1 MKKHILLDPNITFL
15 NHGSFGA
22 CPKVVFNN
30 YQYWQRELEIQPVK
44 FFTKVLY
51 EKLEYSRKK
60 LSNFIGCDHDELIFF
75 QNPTTAVSNI
85 IANLD
90 LQSGDEVL
98 MSSHEYGALVR
109 SWSEWGIKKNIKIVQ
124 QEVELPL
131 TTENKFIE
139 NIWRGITPKTKVIF
153 LSHITS
159 ATGLIFPVEKIIS
172 LAKEKG
178 IMTIIDGAHVP
189 AHIPLNIHKIN
200 CDFYTGALHKW
211 LCGPKGASF
220 LYVKKKHQHWVKPLI
235 YSWGKEGDDPGP
247 SEFLQDFQWQGTR
260 DIPAFLSIPSAIEF
274 YYSYLEKNLK
284 LCREN
289 IKYAFKNLG
298 LTLNTEP
305 ISNGGDW
312 IGQMVSHPLPESA
325 PLDLK
330 EILYHHYK
338 VEIPIFKWG
347 DRMFIRV
354 SMQIYN
360 EKKEV
365 DLLLSALSSIF

>member
-1 MKKHILLDPNITFL
+1 MKKYFLLDSNITFL

-260 DIPAFLSIPSAIEF
+260 DMAAFLSIPSAIEF

-338 VEIPIFKWG
+338 IEIPIFKWG

>member
-1 MKKHILLDPNITFL
+1 MKKHFLLDPNITFL

-22 CPKVVFNN
+22 CPKVVFDN
-30 YQYWQRELEIQPVK
+30 YQYWQRELEKQPVK
-44 FFTKVLY
+44 FFTKILY
-51 EKLEYSRKK
+51 EKLENSRKK

-85 IANLD
+85 ICNLN

-98 MSSHEYGALVR
+98 MSSHEYGALIR
-109 SWSEWGIKKNIKIVQ
+109 SWVEWGVKKNIKIVQ
-124 QEVELPL
+124 QEVKLPL
-131 TTENKFIE
+131 TTENEFIE
-139 NIWRGITPKTKVIF
+139 SIWRGVTPKTKVIF

-172 LAKEKG
+172 MAKQKK

-189 AHIPLNIHKIN
+189 AHISLNIHKIN
-200 CDFYTGALHKW
+200 CDFYAGALHKW
-211 LCGPKGASF
+211 LCAPKGASF
-220 LYVKKKHQHWVKPLI
+220 LYVKKEHQERVKPLI

-260 DIPAFLSIPSAIEF
+260 DMAAFLSIPSAIDF
-274 YYSYLEKNLK
+274 YHGYLEKNLK
-284 LCREN
+284 LCRKN
-289 IKYAFKNLG
+289 IKYAFKNLE
-298 LTLNTEP
+298 LILKTEP

-312 IGQMVSHPLPESA
+312 IAQMVSHPLPKSA

-330 EILYHHYK
+330 EILYNQHK
-338 VEIPIFKWG
+338 IEIPIFKFG
-347 DRMFIRV
+347 NRMFIRI

-360 EKKEV
+360 EKKEI
-365 DLLLSALSSIF
+365 DLLLSALSGII

>member
-1 MKKHILLDPNITFL
+1 MKKYFLLDSNITFL

-51 EKLEYSRKK
+51 KKLEYSRKK

-260 DIPAFLSIPSAIEF
+260 DMAAFLSIPSAIEF

-298 LTLNTEP
+298 LTLKTEP

-312 IGQMVSHPLPESA
+312 IGQMVSHPLPEST

-330 EILYHHYK
+330 EILYNQHK
-338 VEIPIFKWG
+338 IEIPIFKWG
-347 DRMFIRV
+347 NRMYIRI

-365 DLLLSALSSIF
+365 DLLLSALSGII

>member
-1 MKKHILLDPNITFL
+1 MKKHFLLDPNITFL

-22 CPKVVFNN
+22 CPKVVFDN
-30 YQYWQRELEIQPVK
+30 YQYWQRALEKQPVK

-51 EKLEYSRKK
+51 EKLENSRKK

-220 LYVKKKHQHWVKPLI
+220 LYVKKKHQHWIKPLI

-260 DIPAFLSIPSAIEF
+260 DMAAFLSIPSAIEF
-274 YYSYLEKNLK
+274 YHGYLEKNLK
-284 LCREN
+284 LCRKN
-289 IKYAFKNLG
+289 IKYAFKNLE
-298 LTLNTEP
+298 LILKTEP

-312 IGQMVSHPLPESA
+312 IAQMVSHPLPKSA

-330 EILYHHYK
+330 EILYNQHK
-338 VEIPIFKWG
+338 IEIPIFKWG
-347 DRMFIRV
+347 NRMFIRI
-354 SMQIYN
+354 SIQIYN
-360 EKKEV
+360 EKKEI
-365 DLLLSALSSIF
+365 DLLLSVLSGII

>member
-1 MKKHILLDPNITFL
+1 MKKYFLLDSNITFL

-260 DIPAFLSIPSAIEF
+260 DMAAFLSIPSAIEF

-298 LTLNTEP
+298 LTLKTEP

-338 VEIPIFKWG
+338 IEIPIFKWG

>member
-1 MKKHILLDPNITFL
+1 MKKHFLLDPNITFL

-22 CPKVVFNN
+22 CPKVVFDN
-30 YQYWQRELEIQPVK
+30 YQYWQRELERQPVK

-85 IANLD
+85 ICNLN
-90 LQSGDEVL
+90 LKSGDEVL
-98 MSSHEYGALVR
+98 MSSHEYGALIR
-109 SWSEWGIKKNIKIVQ
+109 SWVEWGVKKNIKIIQ
-124 QEVELPL
+124 QEVKLPL
-131 TTENKFIE
+131 TNESEFIE
-139 NIWRGITPKTKVIF
+139 SIWRGVTPKTKVIF

-172 LAKEKG
+172 MAKQKK

-200 CDFYTGALHKW
+200 CDFYAGALHKW
-211 LCGPKGASF
+211 LCAPKGASF
-220 LYVKKKHQHWVKPLI
+220 LYVKKEHQARVKPLI

-260 DIPAFLSIPSAIEF
+260 DMAAFLSIPSAIEF
-274 YYSYLEKNLK
+274 YHGYLEKNLK
-284 LCREN
+284 LCRKN
-289 IKYAFKNLG
+289 IKYAFKNLE
-298 LTLNTEP
+298 LTLKTEP
-305 ISNGGDW
+305 ISNGGNW
-312 IGQMVSHPLPESA
+312 IAQMVSHPLPKSV

-330 EILYHHYK
+330 EILYNKHK
-338 VEIPIFKWG
+338 IEIPIFMWRN
-347 DRMFIRV
+347 RMFIRI
-354 SMQIYN
+354 SMQVYN
-360 EKKEV
+360 EKKEI
-365 DLLLSALSSIF
+365 DLLLSALSGII

>member
-1 MKKHILLDPNITFL
+1 MKKHFLLDPNITFL

-22 CPKVVFNN
+22 CPKVVFDN
-30 YQYWQRELEIQPVK
+30 YQYWQRELEKQPVK

-51 EKLEYSRKK
+51 EKLENSRKR

-75 QNPTTAVSNI
+75 QNPTTAISNI
-85 IANLD
+85 ICNLN

-98 MSSHEYGALVR
+98 MSSHEYGALIR
-109 SWSEWGIKKNIKIVQ
+109 SWVEWGVKKNIKIVQ
-124 QEVELPL
+124 QEIKLPL
-131 TTENKFIE
+131 TTKSEFIE
-139 NIWRGITPKTKVIF
+139 SIWKGVTAKTKVIF

-172 LAKEKG
+172 RAKQKG

-189 AHIPLNIHKIN
+189 AHISLNIHKIN
-200 CDFYTGALHKW
+200 CDFYAGALHKW
-211 LCGPKGASF
+211 LCGPKGTSF
-220 LYVKKKHQHWVKPLI
+220 LYVKKEHQTWVKPLI

-260 DIPAFLSIPSAIEF
+260 DMAAFLSIPSAIEF
-274 YYSYLEKNLK
+274 YHGHLEKNLK
-284 LCREN
+284 LCRKN
-289 IKYAFKNLG
+289 IKYAFKNLE
-298 LTLNTEP
+298 LTLKTEP

-312 IGQMVSHPLPESA
+312 IAQMVSHPLPKSA
-325 PLDLK
+325 PPDLK
-330 EILYHHYK
+330 EILYNQHK
-338 VEIPIFKWG
+338 IEIPIFKWG
-347 DRMFIRV
+347 NRMYIRI

-365 DLLLSALSSIF
+365 DLLLSALSGII

>member
-1 MKKHILLDPNITFL
+1 MKKHFLLDPNITFL

-22 CPKVVFNN
+22 CPKVVFDN
-30 YQYWQRELEIQPVK
+30 YQYWQRELEKQPVK
-44 FFTKVLY
+44 FFTKILY

-85 IANLD
+85 ICNLN
-90 LQSGDEVL
+90 LKSGDEVL
-98 MSSHEYGALVR
+98 MSSHEYGALIR
-109 SWSEWGIKKNIKIVQ
+109 SWVEWGVKKNIKIIQ
-124 QEVELPL
+124 QEVKLPL
-131 TTENKFIE
+131 TNKSEFIE
-139 NIWRGITPKTKVIF
+139 SIWRGVTPKTKVIF

-172 LAKEKG
+172 MAKQKK

-200 CDFYTGALHKW
+200 CDFYAGALHKW

-220 LYVKKKHQHWVKPLI
+220 LYVKKEHQAWVKPLI

-260 DIPAFLSIPSAIEF
+260 DMAAFLSIPSAIEF
-274 YYSYLEKNLK
+274 YHDYLKKNLK
-284 LCREN
+284 LCRKN
-289 IKYAFKNLG
+289 IKYAFKNLE
-298 LTLNTEP
+298 LTLKTEP
-305 ISNGGDW
+305 ISNGGNW
-312 IGQMVSHPLPESA
+312 IAQMVSHPIPKSA

-330 EILYHHYK
+330 EILFNQYK
-338 VEIPIFKWG
+338 IEIPIFKWE
-347 DRMFIRV
+347 DRMFIRI

-365 DLLLSALSSIF
+365 DLLLSALSDII

>member
-1 MKKHILLDPNITFL
+1 MKKHFLLDPNITFL

-22 CPKVVFNN
+22 CPKVVFDN
-30 YQYWQRELEIQPVK
+30 YQYWQRELERQPVK

-85 IANLD
+85 ICNLN
-90 LQSGDEVL
+90 LQPEDEVL
-98 MSSHEYGALVR
+98 MSSHEYGALIR
-109 SWSEWGIKKNIKIVQ
+109 SWVEWGVKKNIKIIQ
-124 QEVELPL
+124 QEVKLPL
-131 TTENKFIE
+131 TNESEFIE
-139 NIWRGITPKTKVIF
+139 SIWRGVTPKTKVIF

-172 LAKEKG
+172 MAKQKK

-200 CDFYTGALHKW
+200 CDFYAGALHKW

-220 LYVKKKHQHWVKPLI
+220 LYVKKEHQPWVKPLI

-260 DIPAFLSIPSAIEF
+260 DMAAFLSIPSAIEF
-274 YYSYLEKNLK
+274 YHGYLEKNLK
-284 LCREN
+284 LCRKN
-289 IKYAFKNLG
+289 IKYAFKNLE
-298 LTLNTEP
+298 LTLKTEP
-305 ISNGGDW
+305 ISNGGNW
-312 IGQMVSHPLPESA
+312 IAQMVSHPLPKSV

-330 EILYHHYK
+330 EILYNKHK
-338 VEIPIFKWG
+338 IEIPIFIWRN
-347 DRMFIRV
+347 RMFIRI
-354 SMQIYN
+354 SMQVYN
-360 EKKEV
+360 EKKEI
-365 DLLLSALSSIF
+365 DLLLSALSGII

>member
-1 MKKHILLDPNITFL
+1 MKKHFLLDPNITFL

-22 CPKVVFNN
+22 CPKVVFDN
-30 YQYWQRELEIQPVK
+30 YQYWQRELERQPVK

-85 IANLD
+85 ICNLN
-90 LQSGDEVL
+90 LKSGDEVL
-98 MSSHEYGALVR
+98 MSSHEYGALIR
-109 SWSEWGIKKNIKIVQ
+109 SWVEWGVKKNIKIIQ
-124 QEVELPL
+124 QEVKLPL
-131 TTENKFIE
+131 TNESEFIE
-139 NIWRGITPKTKVIF
+139 SIWRGVTPKTKVIF

-172 LAKEKG
+172 MAKQKK

-200 CDFYTGALHKW
+200 CDFYAGALHKW
-211 LCGPKGASF
+211 LCAPKGASF
-220 LYVKKKHQHWVKPLI
+220 LYVKKEHQTWVKPLI

-260 DIPAFLSIPSAIEF
+260 DMAAFLSIPSAIEF
-274 YYSYLEKNLK
+274 YHGYLEKNLK
-284 LCREN
+284 LCRKN
-289 IKYAFKNLG
+289 IKYAFKNLE
-298 LTLNTEP
+298 LTLKTEP
-305 ISNGGDW
+305 ISNGGNW
-312 IGQMVSHPLPESA
+312 IAQMVSHPLPKSV

-330 EILYHHYK
+330 EILYNKHK
-338 VEIPIFKWG
+338 IEIPIFMWRN
-347 DRMFIRV
+347 RMFIRI
-354 SMQIYN
+354 SMQVYN
-360 EKKEV
+360 EKKEI
-365 DLLLSALSSIF
+365 DLLLSALSGII

>member
-1 MKKHILLDPNITFL
+1 MKKHFLLDPNITFL

-51 EKLEYSRKK
+51 KKLEYSRKK

-139 NIWRGITPKTKVIF
+139 NILRGITPKTKVIF

-247 SEFLQDFQWQGTR
+247 SEFLQDFQWQVTR
-260 DIPAFLSIPSAIEF
+260 DMAAFLSIPSAIDF
-274 YYSYLEKNLK
+274 YHDYLEKNLK
-284 LCREN
+284 LCRKN
-289 IKYAFKNLG
+289 IKYAFKNLE
-298 LTLNTEP
+298 LILKTEP

-312 IGQMVSHPLPESA
+312 IAQMVSHPLPKSV

-330 EILYHHYK
+330 EILYNKHK
-338 VEIPIFKWG
+338 IEIPIFMWRN
-347 DRMFIRV
+347 RMFIRI
-354 SMQIYN
+354 SMQVYN
-360 EKKEV
+360 EKKEI
-365 DLLLSALSSIF
+365 DLLLSALSGII

>member
-1 MKKHILLDPNITFL
+1 MKKHFLLDPNITFL

-22 CPKVVFNN
+22 CSKVVFDN
-30 YQYWQRELEIQPVK
+30 YQYWQRELEKQPVK
-44 FFTKVLY
+44 FFTKILY
-51 EKLEYSRKK
+51 EKLENSRKK

-85 IANLD
+85 ICNLN

-98 MSSHEYGALVR
+98 MSSHEYGALIR
-109 SWSEWGIKKNIKIVQ
+109 SWVEWGVKRNIKIVQ
-124 QEVELPL
+124 QEVKLPL
-131 TTENKFIE
+131 TTENEFIE
-139 NIWRGITPKTKVIF
+139 SIWRGVTPKTKVVF

-172 LAKEKG
+172 MAKQKK

-189 AHIPLNIHKIN
+189 AHISLNIHKIN
-200 CDFYTGALHKW
+200 CDFYAGALHKW
-211 LCGPKGASF
+211 LCAPKGASF
-220 LYVKKKHQHWVKPLI
+220 LYVKKEHQARVKPLI

-260 DIPAFLSIPSAIEF
+260 DMAAFLSIPSAIDF
-274 YYSYLEKNLK
+274 YHDYLEKNLK
-284 LCREN
+284 LCRKN
-289 IKYAFKNLG
+289 IKYAFKNLE
-298 LTLNTEP
+298 LILKTEP

-312 IGQMVSHPLPESA
+312 IAQMVSHPLPKSA

-330 EILYHHYK
+330 EILYNQHK
-338 VEIPIFKWG
+338 IEIPIFKWG
-347 DRMFIRV
+347 NRMFIRI

-360 EKKEV
+360 EKKEI
-365 DLLLSALSSIF
+365 DLLLSALSGII